1 MKYEV
6 CCCCCFFLTDWS
18 IRFVASSLFTK
29 SKAISSARCEFEIG
43 QFRRIYISDNL
54 SLNQNT
60 GEDFLIVNLCNA
72 RLTFRYFLHP
82 IVRVIGTLSNSYDFA
97 KAFKC
102 KPNQPMNPTSKCA
115 VWCKDEL
122 EL

>member
-1 MKYEV
+1 MS
-6 CCCCCFFLTDWS
+6 S
-18 IRFVASSLFTK
+18 IT
-29 SKAISSARCEFEIG
+29 
-43 QFRRIYISDNL
+43 L
-54 SLNQNT
+54 SLLNITDKVYIHRTPATSLELGECLQNI